1 MVIPTVI
8 QVGASSTADITN
20 NCPEWGIY
28 VEGLRGI
35 LLPLTRFC
43 KTHGVLRIWQI
54 LSTQALET
62 GQLEVFSMTDK
73 EKETKEGI
81 AYRTKR
87 TIGRTKEEFYHPL
100 VG

>member
-35 LLPLTRFC
+35 LLPLTRFARVAMRMLCLHKHSRSTATTRKLHAIFCVC
-43 KTHGVLRIWQI
+43 KTHGVLHIWQI
-54 LSTQALET
+54 LSIQVLET
-62 GQLEVFSMTDK
+62 GQPKGNFQ
-73 EKETKEGI
+73 
-81 AYRTKR
+81 
-87 TIGRTKEEFYHPL
+87 
-100 VG
+100 

>member
-35 LLPLTRFC
+35 LLPLTRFARVAMRMLC
-43 KTHGVLRIWQI
+43 FLCGGCYGRVY
-54 LSTQALET
+54 
-62 GQLEVFSMTDK
+62 
-73 EKETKEGI
+73 
-81 AYRTKR
+81 YRC
-87 TIGRTKEEFYHPL
+87 
-100 VG
+100 